1 MNMQNVWMG
10 LGVLCLGLTGC
21 DREPKKA
28 PNAESGNQVT
38 LDEGPGLN
46 LIDGFDAFAIEDDR
60 LRAVVLEAAD
70 GNADGVIDLA
80 EASELRVLDLSR
92 KGLRTLEGIEIFK
105 NLEVVTCTA
114 NALIDPTPLLQLP
127 KLKAVSCTE
136 NSFSFEDC
144 PVLVALRD
152 RLGSQAQFEPQY
164 GGLNVDCTAGELKT
178 FLPLDPFE
186 PPLDMWGQQITKDWA
201 NDIWGFV
208 QDGQQYAV
216 MGTYKYL
223 YVYAVDNEIP
233 SAKVVAKIDR
243 KPENY
248 STWSEI
254 RYKDGFLYQS
264 TEGNKRVINEGMPN
278 QFVQVEG
285 DLLVIDFRDP
295 SRPVVLDV
303 QTPVG
308 TAHNIALYKNYLLAF
323 GGSRN
328 LENGTVNQ
336 KGTRFFDITDPARPV
351 YVATVGVYYVHD
363 GMVQND
369 RLHVAQG
376 DFAHSNR
383 SVPVSLS
390 EANRFAIF
398 DVADLQPFKESS
410 ALVRYEEQKA
420 EAQAAGR
427 ELTREEVLYM
437 GKPQPVIDQIYPF
450 GFCHNIWPSED
461 GNYLVVTG
469 EQAFENQL
477 SFWDISEVNASLAN
491 PQSAPE
497 GAPHGLNRPQPVFVS
512 GFNVDRGSFAHN
524 AFIRGDRAYV
534 SHYSKGVQVID
545 LSDRSKPRIMY
556 SYDTFP
562 SETGPTFDGSW
573 GVFPFGERAD
583 VFWASDIAT
592 GFYLFKLN
600 R

>member
-1 MNMQNVWMG
+1 MMKFRKTYA
-10 LGVLCLGLTGC
+10 LGSLLLGLASCGGDKTPARKPGAQKPVKVA
-21 DREPKKA
+21 DP
-28 PNAESGNQVT
+28 S
-38 LDEGPGLN
+38 GLN
-46 LIDGFDAFAIEDDR
+46 LIAGVDDFVIEDET
-60 LRAVVLEAAD
+60 LRTALLAVADTDAD
-70 GNADGVIDLA
+70 GTINLT
-80 EASELRVLDLSR
+80 EASGLREIDLSR
-92 KGLRTLEGIEIFK
+92 KGLKTLKGLEKFK
-105 NLEVVTCTA
+105 NLEKVTCTA
-114 NALIDPTPLLQLP
+114 NSLIDPSPLLLLP
-127 KLKAVSCTE
+127 NLKTVSCEE

-144 PVLVALRD
+144 PTLQSLRE
-152 RLGSQAQFEPQY
+152 RLGAAADFEPQY
-164 GGLNVDCTAGELKT
+164 GGLSVDCTAGELKT
-178 FLPLDPFE
+178 FIPLDPFD
-186 PPLDMWGQQITKDWA
+186 PPLTLRGETVTEDWA

-208 QDGQQYAV
+208 QGGQQYAV

-223 YVYAVDNEIP
+223 YVYAVDNETP

-243 KPENY
+243 KPQNY

-264 TEGNKRVINEGMPN
+264 SEGNRRVVNAGTPEE
-278 QFVQVEG
+278 FTQVDG
-285 DLLVIDFRDP
+285 DLLVVDFRDP
-295 SRPVVLDV
+295 SSPKTLDV
-303 QTPVG
+303 TTPVG

-323 GGSRN
+323 GGTRN
-328 LENGTVNQ
+328 LEKGTATQ
-336 KGTRFFDITDPARPV
+336 KGTRFFDITDPAKPV

-376 DFAHSNR
+376 DFAHSNS

-390 EANRFAIF
+390 EANRFAVF
-398 DVADLQPFKESS
+398 NVADLNPFTEPA

-420 EAQAAGR
+420 EAAAAGR

-437 GKPQPVIDQIYPF
+437 GKPQPIIDQIYPF
-450 GFCHNIWPSED
+450 GYCHNIWPSED

-477 SFWDISEVNASLAN
+477 SFWDISAVNAYLAD
-491 PQSAPE
+491 PE
-497 GAPHGLNRPQPVFVS
+497 AYAQANNTSRKPQPTFVS

-524 AFIRGDRAYV
+524 AFIRGDRAYI

-545 LSDRSKPRIMY
+545 ISNRAKPRILY

-562 SETGPTFDGSW
+562 NETGPTFDGSW

-600 R
+600 K